1 MCDFSKEIKKPC
13 VTFTR
18 FGRKTQLLMKFLR
31 KISKI
36 SFEKAKNALFWSI
49 FKNFQIFFLNF
60 IRKIEFVSIF
70 GKVAKNRPFG
80 KNISFPQQFVNFYR
94 VGGAKFP
101 VFLLAAPMKSLYVLQ
116 VFFKYIK

>member
-1 MCDFSKEIKKPC
+1 
-13 VTFTR
+13 
-18 FGRKTQLLMKFLR
+18 MKFLR

-49 FKNFQIFFLNF
+49 FKKFQLFFLKF

-80 KNISFPQQFVNFYR
+80 KNISFPQQFFNFYR
-94 VGGAKFP
+94 VGGGEVPCVPPGGAYEIALCTSSIFQIYQIKHMHWPTLIFM
-101 VFLLAAPMKSLYVLQ
+101 LAACKDQKADAS
-116 VFFKYIK
+116 